1 MKKSLFAALLSLI
14 VILPPPWVVS
24 RENLDEVVRLKP
36 GYVEVEDIVWKGAQ
50 GEPKHS
56 QRGLFSVYIP
66 TYSLVLEPGDAGSTL
81 RHDLL
86 PGRYEA
92 VAYSSKGKFNVV
104 ITFRDHSPFHGGIV
118 SNTYYVEYFS
128 FEVQP
133 EKVTSIQGYIG
144 PFKTENLAETDRRN
158 SGGYTAYWEP
168 RIETIKKK
176 SVSG

>member
-1 MKKSLFAALLSLI
+1 MKRSLFAALLSLI

-24 RENLDEVVRLKP
+24 KGILDEAERLKP
-36 GYVEVEDIVWKGAQ
+36 GYVEVEDIVWKRAQ
-50 GEPKHS
+50 GDPKHS

-66 TYSLVLEPGDAGSTL
+66 RYSLVLEPGDVGSTS

-86 PGRYEA
+86 PGHYEA

-104 ITFRDHSPFHGGIV
+104 ITFRDHSPYHGGIV

-144 PFKTENLAETDRRN
+144 PFKTENLVETDRKN

-168 RIETIKKK
+168 RIETITKGA
-176 SVSG
+176 VTD